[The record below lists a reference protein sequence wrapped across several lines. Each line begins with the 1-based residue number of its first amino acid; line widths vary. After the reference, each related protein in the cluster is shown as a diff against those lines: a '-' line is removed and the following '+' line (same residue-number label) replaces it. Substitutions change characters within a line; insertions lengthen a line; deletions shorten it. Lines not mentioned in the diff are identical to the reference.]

1 MTNYMQRDEETES
14 LMLENNE
21 QISEQ
26 NEIMELQRQFEK
38 EYERDWKLIP
48 ADQVEERMI
57 KLKTLISWGIKLF
70 SVYRE
75 PVDLRLMINDYLED
89 TQSKN
94 EVPSIP
100 WMLVHL
106 NLSKKQMKELL
117 DIWDDYTHVLNMGML
132 KIESLLV
139 SKWLKKEVDS
149 KTLWL
154 VLKNYHWL
162 SERVEEVKTER
173 HEHTISVIVKPPITW
188 EVDDRIIEVE

>member
-1 MTNYMQRDEETES
+1 MQRDEETES
-14 LMLENNE
+14 LMLENSE

>member
-1 MTNYMQRDEETES
+1 MTNYMQKDEATES
-14 LMLENNE
+14 LMLENSE

-154 VLKNYHWL
+154 ILKNYHWL

>member
-1 MTNYMQRDEETES
+1 MTNYMQKDEATES
-14 LMLENNE
+14 LMLENSE

-117 DIWDDYTHVLNMGML
+117 DIWDDYTHVFNMGML

>member
-1 MTNYMQRDEETES
+1 MTNYMQRDEATES

-48 ADQVEERMI
+48 ADQVEERMV

-117 DIWDDYTHVLNMGML
+117 DIWDSYTHVLNMGML

>member
-14 LMLENNE
+14 LMLENSE

-70 SVYRE
+70 SIYRE

>member
-14 LMLENNE
+14 LMLENSE

-48 ADQVEERMI
+48 ADQVEERMV

>member
-1 MTNYMQRDEETES
+1 MTNYMQKDEATES
-14 LMLENNE
+14 LMLENSE

>member
-14 LMLENNE
+14 LMLENSE

-117 DIWDDYTHVLNMGML
+117 DIWDSYTHVLNMGML

>member
-14 LMLENNE
+14 LMLENSE

>member
-1 MTNYMQRDEETES
+1 MTNYLQKDEATES
-14 LMLENNE
+14 LMLENSE

-75 PVDLRLMINDYLED
+75 PVDLRLMINDYLEE
-89 TQSKN
+89 TQRRN

-117 DIWDDYTHVLNMGML
+117 DIGDDYTHVLNMGML

-154 VLKNYHWL
+154 ILKNYHWL

>member
-1 MTNYMQRDEETES
+1 
-14 LMLENNE
+14 MLENSE

-75 PVDLRLMINDYLED
+75 PVDLRLMINDYLEE
-89 TQSKN
+89 TQRRN

-188 EVDDRIIEVE
+188 EVDDRIIEVK

>member
-1 MTNYMQRDEETES
+1 MTNYLQRDEETES
-14 LMLENNE
+14 LMLENSE

>member
-1 MTNYMQRDEETES
+1 MTNYMQKDEATES
-14 LMLENNE
+14 LMPENSE

-154 VLKNYHWL
+154 ILKNYHWL

>member
-14 LMLENNE
+14 LMLENSE

-139 SKWLKKEVDS
+139 SRWLKKEVDS

>member
-1 MTNYMQRDEETES
+1 MTNYMQRDEATES

>member
-1 MTNYMQRDEETES
+1 
-14 LMLENNE
+14 MLENSE

-75 PVDLRLMINDYLED
+75 PVDLRLMINDYLEE
-89 TQSKN
+89 TQRRN

-117 DIWDDYTHVLNMGML
+117 DIGDDYTHVLNMGML

-139 SKWLKKEVDS
+139 AKWLKKEVDS

-154 VLKNYHWL
+154 ILKNYHWL

>member
-1 MTNYMQRDEETES
+1 
-14 LMLENNE
+14 
-21 QISEQ
+21 
-26 NEIMELQRQFEK
+26 
-38 EYERDWKLIP
+38 
-48 ADQVEERMI
+48 
-57 KLKTLISWGIKLF
+57 
-70 SVYRE
+70 
-75 PVDLRLMINDYLED
+75 
-89 TQSKN
+89 
-94 EVPSIP
+94 
-100 WMLVHL
+100 
-106 NLSKKQMKELL
+106 MKELL

>member
-14 LMLENNE
+14 LMLENSE

-38 EYERDWKLIP
+38 KYERDWKLIP
-48 ADQVEERMI
+48 ADQVEERMV

-117 DIWDDYTHVLNMGML
+117 DIWDSYTHVLNMGML

>member
-14 LMLENNE
+14 LMLENSE

-48 ADQVEERMI
+48 ADQVEERMV

-117 DIWDDYTHVLNMGML
+117 DIWDSYTHVLNMGML

>member
-1 MTNYMQRDEETES
+1 MTNYMQKDEATES

>member
-1 MTNYMQRDEETES
+1 MTNYMQKDEATES
-14 LMLENNE
+14 LMLENSE

-188 EVDDRIIEVE
+188 EVDDRIIEVK

>member
-48 ADQVEERMI
+48 ADQVEERMV

>member
-117 DIWDDYTHVLNMGML
+117 DIWDSYTHVLNMGML

>member
-1 MTNYMQRDEETES
+1 MTNYMQKDEETES
-14 LMLENNE
+14 LMLENSE

-117 DIWDDYTHVLNMGML
+117 DIWDSYTHVLNMGML